1 MQRRRWGGGHA
12 QGRVQGLRNC
22 YSFCVLS
29 PNIRNG
35 LVGFFVFLF
44 RNGGCSPSLCI
55 QRMHTA
61 VFINNKR
68 KQKPQS
74 RTKRYINQPEATVQ
88 ANIATPTSSMKG
100 VDRSEPHALT
110 SRTNAHHLNPVASP
124 CRPTAS
130 WEHQPVQP
138 TFDAHH
144 MRTLKA
150 AAAVFH
156 RSIFR
161 SDQSNDLARPAIDA
175 ATATDNTPTL
185 RESIIARPSPKPCGA
200 TLPRLAA
207 KDAVDSN
214 RTTSRLLPASR
225 VPK

>member
-1 MQRRRWGGGHA
+1 
-12 QGRVQGLRNC
+12 
-22 YSFCVLS
+22 
-29 PNIRNG
+29 
-35 LVGFFVFLF
+35 
-44 RNGGCSPSLCI
+44 
-55 QRMHTA
+55 MHTA

-185 RESIIARPSPKPCGA
+185 RESIIARPSPRPRGA
-200 TLPRLAA
+200 TPPRLAA
-207 KDAVDSN
+207 KDAVDAHRS
-214 RTTSRLLPASR
+214 TSCLVVQQLLQKQCPHEGERHRQRRHHPFRNSRIWGSPGAARVRRPWLQWRLAACFWKQKLKK
-225 VPK
+225 V